1 MAEPILF
8 SQRVP
13 GKILLSGEYLV
24 LDGATAL
31 GLVSRMG
38 QSIRVEADPQSPP
51 WTLSWTALDMDGKPW
66 MEAALVLENECW
78 SLSDDSA
85 EVPENQ
91 RLMQGLQAV
100 WDLASEKQI
109 SKSSPST
116 SAKQSPAHFLAQT
129 GLRVTTSLEFPRRW
143 GLGSSSTLIA
153 LLAEWWD
160 VDARRLYAMVQNG
173 SGYDLEIA
181 LSGRSMLFNREP
193 LQIQTLDF
201 HVPPGSMLRL
211 VDPGSK
217 QISSAEVSRYRN
229 LSLQTRTEAVP
240 RISKISEAL
249 AKGPTIQEML
259 NLLRDH
265 DEILEGV
272 LGQPCLHTT
281 EGNGFPGRLK
291 SLGAWGGDLFL
302 AASDQQSLAME
313 WLDNH
318 LNWTSFPLEDL
329 IQISKN

>member
-1 MAEPILF
+1 MAESILF

-31 GLVSRMG
+31 GLVSRHG
-38 QSIRVEADPQSPP
+38 QSLSVETNSTAKPG
-51 WTLSWTALDMDGKPW
+51 TLRWTALDMDGKPW
-66 MEAALVLENECW
+66 MEAGLVLENGRW
-78 SLSDDSA
+78 SLAPDSA

-91 RLMQGLQAV
+91 RLMQGLQAA
-100 WDLASEKQI
+100 WDLASEKQFAE
-109 SKSSPST
+109 SSPTT
-116 SAKQSPAHFLAQT
+116 SSKHAPVLSLAQT

-153 LLAEWWD
+153 LLAEWWG

-181 LSGRSMLFNREP
+181 LSGRSMLYNREP
-193 LQIQTLDF
+193 LQIQPLDF
-201 HVPPGSMLRL
+201 RIPPGSMLRL

-229 LSLQTRTEAVP
+229 LSLQTRIQAVP
-240 RISKISEAL
+240 RISQISEAL

-259 NLLRDH
+259 ELLQDH
-265 DEILEGV
+265 DLILEGV
-272 LGQPCLHTT
+272 LGQPSLHTL

-302 AASDQQSLAME
+302 AASDQPSLAME

-318 LNWTSFPLEDL
+318 LDWTSYPLEDL
-329 IQISKN
+329 IQISQN